1 MAFRGLDALR
11 VKRLLGTEKR
21 VTPVFQRVLSHADWW
36 KTALETASGSISC
49 PAGKWTRIGEF
60 TIPAQQKIRFGYGSA
75 VQPMNQGYLHIAL
88 YDDTATNSELEDG
101 LVRLIQ
107 MNANETQLQTV
118 YEGRTENLRGD
129 VNDKNK
135 MIALP
140 ERTDVPEN
148 LVGEDCKL
156 AIEFKADSADS
167 LVKTAIGTAAA
178 KDIWNIPVSVY
189 E

>member
-21 VTPVFQRVLSHADWW
+21 VIPVFQRVLSHTDWW
-36 KTALETASGSISC
+36 EVYLETSSGMIGC

-60 TIPAQQKIRFGYGSA
+60 TIPAQQKIRFGYGSPA
-75 VQPMNQGYLHIAL
+75 QPMNQGYLHIAL
-88 YDDTATNSELEDG
+88 YNTAATNSGLENG

-107 MNANETQLQTV
+107 MNANETQLQTI

-156 AIEFKADSADS
+156 AIEFKADASDV
-167 LVKTAIGTAAA
+167 LVKIAIGNALT